1 MGVWVGMSYDC
12 TGVGCQDMKQFAGVL
27 YNTKKWQQMRK
38 LVWSRDRG
46 LCQECLKKG
55 IIRQGEAVHHIV
67 EITPDNVTDPNI
79 ALNPDNL
86 VTLCRECH
94 KAKHKKA
101 LDRRYE
107 IDELGRVIA
116 PQ

>member
-1 MGVWVGMSYDC
+1 MWVGTFECC
-12 TGVGCQDMKQFAGVL
+12 TGVGCEDVKQFAGVL

-116 PQ
+116 PR